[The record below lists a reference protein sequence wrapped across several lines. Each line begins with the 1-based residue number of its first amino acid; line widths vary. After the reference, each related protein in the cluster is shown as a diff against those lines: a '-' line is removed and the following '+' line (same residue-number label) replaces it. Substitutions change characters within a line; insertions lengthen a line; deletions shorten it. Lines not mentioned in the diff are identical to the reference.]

1 MTKKYVLL
9 KVSLKPWN
17 AHLWK
22 SFRFLARHVPQMA
35 SCSDK
40 SHEQKKGT
48 WYVSMCSTV
57 DSYFEK
63 GHASMRISSSAHNG
77 MANMSEQVATQAP
90 PVTLSEG
97 SLFML
102 ALVRLFVGLLWF
114 QQLFWKLPPSFAGL
128 HRYIVEEGQYTF
140 LPGYAFVIQH
150 LFLPNFLLLGAF
162 TWTAELVVALC
173 LLFGIFSRFGALLAT
188 LLSLQLYVGLAYA
201 PGEWY
206 WTYGMLVLLGIVLLA
221 VPAGRRLGLD
231 QLLVPRFLS
240 STTNSRLIAIL
251 KWLV

>member
-114 QQLFWKLPPSFAGL
+114 EQLFWKLSPSFAGL
-128 HRYIVEEGQYTF
+128 HPGVRTAKGLNGNGVQNRFASCTVRICSRAASPGKSTRISRRIEG
-140 LPGYAFVIQH
+140 PA
-150 LFLPNFLLLGAF
+150 P
-162 TWTAELVVALC
+162 ALHRGHC
-173 LLFGIFSRFGALLAT
+173 RSSWPPSR
-188 LLSLQLYVGLAYA
+188 
-201 PGEWY
+201 
-206 WTYGMLVLLGIVLLA
+206 
-221 VPAGRRLGLD
+221 
-231 QLLVPRFLS
+231 
-240 STTNSRLIAIL
+240 
-251 KWLV
+251 